1 MIFHSYVVFCNMY
14 GTVLCVT
21 KSQMVIKDIC
31 QSRYTSRI
39 ILLANFISR
48 GLFQFRGI
56 TFLVLTQIANSSP
69 NPQQGGQ
76 FQFIFLLAITGM
88 PVLKPGYFQNNLGDL
103 KKYFLV
109 YYFSLQNKLNFC
121 LLSIQ
126 VLLPA
131 SSENLC
137 AQCVLGAGDPI

>member
-103 KKYFLV
+103 KLILKKIFEKI
-109 YYFSLQNKLNFC
+109 FPC
-121 LLSIQ
+121 LLFFPVEQIK
-126 VLLPA
+126 LLFVEYLGTA
-131 SSENLC
+131 SC
-137 AQCVLGAGDPI
+137 FQ